1 MRSRKWKNKERR
13 GTSHSYWS
21 RTHGPSGDYSRHIRE
36 ASMAMDGLPEGV
48 PPSGR
53 VPGQL
58 LQAAPILK
66 RWRRRYRGEFTKV
79 RSILGVSTPRDKYR
93 RRGHRGDPPGSQESS
108 WRGLGWGR
116 ARDPPGL
123 LVVAPLP
130 SLDYSGSFRGADF
143 LSDFSGIF
151 GALLMAGKPEIQ
163 KQQKTVTGSWMHWI
177 NRLVQSV
184 RKFKKNMAKSHK
196 TCM

>member
-1 MRSRKWKNKERR
+1 MDP
-13 GTSHSYWS
+13 WS
-21 RTHGPSGDYSRHIRE
+21 KGDYSRHIRA

-66 RWRRRYRGEFTKV
+66 WRRRRYRGEFARK
-79 RSILGVSTPRDKYR
+79 RSILWVSTPRGKYR
-93 RRGHRGDPPGSQESS
+93 RRGHRGDPRGSQEGP
-108 WRGLGWGR
+108 WHRLGWGR
-116 ARDPPGL
+116 ATCLPGC

-130 SLDYSGSFRGADF
+130 SLGDSGNFCCADF
-143 LSDFSGIF
+143 LYIFPGIF

-163 KQQKTVTGSWMHWI
+163 KQQKTETGNWVH
-177 NRLVQSV
+177 
-184 RKFKKNMAKSHK
+184 
-196 TCM
+196 